1 MYLPYRQAYACGS
14 IELHLHSLICS
25 KQVAQSRSMHVCST
39 CKYVVAGPEIN
50 DVNNGK
56 NSPIECKYMIDAAAG
71 H

>member
-1 MYLPYRQAYACGS
+1 
-14 IELHLHSLICS
+14 
-25 KQVAQSRSMHVCST
+25 MHVCST

-56 NSPIECKYMIDAAAG
+56 NSPIECKYMIDQIDAAAG

>member
-1 MYLPYRQAYACGS
+1 MHVDRS
-14 IELHLHSLICS
+14 IDRVAPFFKKICS

-56 NSPIECKYMIDAAAG
+56 NSPIECKYMIDQIDAAAG

>member
-1 MYLPYRQAYACGS
+1 MHVDRS
-14 IELHLHSLICS
+14 IELHLFFFNLQQAGSTVSLH
-25 KQVAQSRSMHVCST
+25 AVCST
-39 CKYVVAGPEIN
+39 STYVVAGPEIN